1 MMMVGVITIGLMVNV
16 VAVVILWM
24 FGIVAAMADV
34 WPLATPTTLYGTIP
48 LRCTADY
55 TRQK

>member
-34 WPLATPTTLYGTIP
+34 WPLATPTTLYSTIP